1 MQKFINFLCC
11 IVLVFGVWL
20 PSVLKLFQ
28 HCGVHCGH
36 HLQSDCEV
44 WEASQLGIRGRVV
57 VVEHC
62 VTKWDGTT
70 WFRRFGGKEL
80 MTFSAEF

>member
-1 MQKFINFLCC
+1 M
-11 IVLVFGVWL
+11 
-20 PSVLKLFQ
+20 LKIFQ

-36 HLQSDCEV
+36 HLQSEYEV
-44 WEASQLGIRGRVV
+44 QEASQLGIRGRVV

-70 WFRRFGGKEL
+70 WFRRFEGKEW
-80 MTFSAEF
+80 MPFSAEF